1 MMRAIEFNQNLN
13 PKLFRANSLRPEVK
27 EKLIEI
33 AKDFKEYCDIDFPIE
48 DIQVTGSQVSH
59 HYTEESDLDLHLIVD
74 YDKITCDRELEEL
87 FDTKRHLYEREYDI
101 KIRGIPVGLY
111 VENQATP
118 GVSGGQY
125 SVIRD
130 QWIREPK
137 PFSGTVDTGLF
148 KKHIST
154 WQKTIRQ
161 VLGQNRVELAKKCL
175 KSLRNYRKLG
185 LKTTG
190 EYGVENLVY
199 KALRRSGQLADLSDF
214 VDQEHARSLS
224 ISM

>member
-1 MMRAIEFNQNLN
+1 MRAIEFNQSLN
-13 PKLFRANSLRPEVK
+13 KKLFKDNRLLPEVK
-27 EKLIEI
+27 QKLLAI
-33 AKDFKEYCDIDFPIE
+33 AYDFKKYCEVDFPVD
-48 DIQVTGSQVSH
+48 DIQITGSQVSY
-59 HYTEESDLDLHLIVD
+59 HYTDESDLDLHLIVD
-74 YDKITCDRELEEL
+74 YDKINCDRELEEL
-87 FDTKRHLYEREYDI
+87 FDTKRHLYEREYQI
-101 KIRGIPVGLY
+101 QIRSIPVGLY

-125 SVIRD
+125 SVVKD

-137 PFSGTVDTGLF
+137 PYSGQVDKEIFAKDLN
-148 KKHIST
+148 T
-154 WQKTIRQ
+154 WQKIIRKI
-161 VLGQNRVELAKKCL
+161 LGLKDANLAKKCL
-175 KSLRNYRKLG
+175 KSFRNYRKLG

-199 KALRRSGQLADLSDF
+199 KALRRSGLLADLSDY